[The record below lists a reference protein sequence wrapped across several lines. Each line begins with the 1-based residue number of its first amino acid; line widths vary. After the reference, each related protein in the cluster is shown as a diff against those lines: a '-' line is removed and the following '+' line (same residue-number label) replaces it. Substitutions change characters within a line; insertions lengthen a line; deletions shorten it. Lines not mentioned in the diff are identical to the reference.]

1 MNPSTSPSIFS
12 SITYIPP
19 DAIFELTKKY
29 NADQNALKV
38 NLGQGT
44 YKDENG
50 HPWILP
56 AVHTAKEKI
65 KDSNHE
71 YLPILGLLPFRTLAT
86 KLVFG
91 SSAAAVR
98 EKRVSSCQALSGT
111 GALHVT
117 GKMLYRALGSNT
129 TVYITNP
136 SWSNHRQVFESIG
149 FHVKEYTYSTSD
161 IDGVDMA
168 SLLNTLNEAA
178 PKSILVLHASAH
190 NPSGWDPSPEQ
201 WEVIGKIMKERQ
213 LFPIFDAA
221 YLGITSGDYAK
232 DAFAI
237 RYFAEELSLEV
248 AVCLSF
254 AKSMGLYGERIGLC
268 AFVSHSTTA
277 AVAVESALAQL
288 IRVEISNPPA
298 FGARIVAAVL
308 EDESIAAEW
317 SRNLVTMSSRIA
329 EMRRR
334 LFKELDQLDTPGNW
348 ERITRQRGMF
358 CILGLSPHQVS
369 LLQEKYH
376 IYMAANSRVSI
387 AGLNWGNVRYVA
399 ECIDKVVRE

>member
-111 GALHVT
+111 
-117 GKMLYRALGSNT
+117 
-129 TVYITNP
+129 
-136 SWSNHRQVFESIG
+136 
-149 FHVKEYTYSTSD
+149 
-161 IDGVDMA
+161 DMA

-221 YLGITSGDYAK
+221 YLGITSSDYAE

-369 LLQEKYH
+369 LLQGPTLPSLKHFFPYIQINSLFTTIACDRRLVEYLDTVHREQAHPKTFHFWWSSINLPPLLYPDG
-376 IYMAANSRVSI
+376 YSGPSSRVLMERVS
-387 AGLNWGNVRYVA
+387 
-399 ECIDKVVRE
+399 K

>member
-111 GALHVT
+111 
-117 GKMLYRALGSNT
+117 
-129 TVYITNP
+129 
-136 SWSNHRQVFESIG
+136 
-149 FHVKEYTYSTSD
+149 
-161 IDGVDMA
+161 DMA

-221 YLGITSGDYAK
+221 YLGITSSDYAE

-334 LFKELDQLDTPGNW
+334 LFKELDQLAYNEAKGDVLH
-348 ERITRQRGMF
+348 
-358 CILGLSPHQVS
+358 LGIESAPSFSFARSYPTQFETFFSVHTDQFP
-369 LLQEKYH
+369 
-376 IYMAANSRVSI
+376 IYDDSM
-387 AGLNWGNVRYVA
+387 
-399 ECIDKVVRE
+399 